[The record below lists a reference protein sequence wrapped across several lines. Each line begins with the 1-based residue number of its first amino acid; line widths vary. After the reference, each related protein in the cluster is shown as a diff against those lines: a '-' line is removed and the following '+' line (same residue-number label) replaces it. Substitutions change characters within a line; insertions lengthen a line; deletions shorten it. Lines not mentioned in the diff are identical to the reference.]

1 MKLESKVALITG
13 GTSGIGRATAI
24 LFSQEGAKIVVIG
37 RRQEEGEKTVDLVR
51 DKGGQAIYIKADVSQ
66 PRDVKEMV
74 RRAIKAYQ
82 RIDILFNNAGVHP
95 ESARRPVA
103 ECSVED
109 WDKVMDIN
117 VKGIFLVSKAVI
129 PGMIKQGGGVI
140 INTSSVLGGY
150 VSAKNRAIYAA
161 SKGAV
166 GALSRS
172 MALDYASFNIRV
184 NCILPGLVETEMGE
198 KLIRSAQQAPGHWE
212 HLMSQYPIGRVG
224 RAKDIAHAVLFL
236 ASDESNWMT
245 GTLVTL
251 DGGYTA
257 Q

>member
-1 MKLESKVALITG
+1 MKLESKVAVITG

-24 LFSQEGAKIVVIG
+24 LFGQEGSRVVVVG

-51 DKGGQAIYIKADVSQ
+51 DKGGEAVFLRADVSQ
-66 PRDVKEMV
+66 PRDVKEMI
-74 RRAIKAYQ
+74 RRAINEYE

-103 ECSVED
+103 ECSEED

-129 PGMIKQGGGVI
+129 PEMIRQGGGVI

-150 VSAKNRAIYAA
+150 VSAQNRAIYAA

-184 NCILPGLVETEMGE
+184 NCILPGLVETEIAQE
-198 KLIRSAQQAPGHWE
+198 LIRSAKQDPRQWK

-236 ASDESNWMT
+236 ASDESNWIT
-245 GTLVTL
+245 GSLITV